1 VTQAPICILGG
12 TFDPVH
18 FGHLRL
24 AQELADVVRAG
35 RVLFIPAGVPPHRAA
50 PHASAVQR
58 LEMVRLAV
66 AGNPRF
72 AADDRELKRAG
83 PSYTVDTLAALRDE
97 LGTDAP
103 LCLLLG
109 SDAFAALPTWH
120 RWETLF
126 DLAHIMVA
134 HRPGAR
140 HATWD
145 ECMPQLLRAEWRK
158 RLCGDPAELHAAPA
172 GRILAHP
179 IAALDISATAI
190 RDGVRSGATPRYL
203 LPDSVL
209 DYIQINSVYAGG

>member
-1 VTQAPICILGG
+1 MVHAPICVLGG
-12 TFDPVH
+12 TFDPIH

-24 AQELADVVRAG
+24 AQELADVAGAG

-50 PHASAVQR
+50 PHASAAQR

-72 AADDRELKRAG
+72 AVDDRELKRGGA
-83 PSYTVDTLAALRDE
+83 SYTVDTLATLRDE
-97 LGTDAP
+97 LGAARP

-120 RWETLF
+120 RWEALF

-140 HATWD
+140 HAGWD
-145 ECMPQLLRAEWRK
+145 ECMPQALRAEYRK
-158 RLCGDPAELHAAPA
+158 RLCDDPAGLRGAPA
-172 GRILAHP
+172 GSILAHA

-190 RDGVRSGATPRYL
+190 RDGVRCGASPRYL

-209 DYIQINSVYAGG
+209 DYIQANSVYAGG